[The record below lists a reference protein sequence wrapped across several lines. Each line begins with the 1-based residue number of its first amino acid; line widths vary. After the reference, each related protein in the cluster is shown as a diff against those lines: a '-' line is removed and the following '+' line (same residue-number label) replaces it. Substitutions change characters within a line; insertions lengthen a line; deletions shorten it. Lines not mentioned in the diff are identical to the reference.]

1 MAITESI
8 SKLKLLKNIFKGDKV
23 IWTVFFVLCMVSI
36 IEVYSSSSVLGYKSG
51 NYWYAAVFHTGTLVF
66 GMLLMVAISTVP
78 CKYFRRAMP
87 FCALFSV
94 ITLLWVLVWGTKING
109 AARWIDL
116 GLFQL
121 QPSEFAKGTMVL
133 VTAHILA
140 HFQTPDG
147 TSPKAFKN
155 ILIAGA
161 FLILPIIPENFST
174 GFLLASVIFMMMLI
188 GRIPARQIGK
198 LCSVCAA
205 GAAIFLFLVFTVGE
219 SRQDAPPMDNGKQLT
234 EVVAG
239 TPKTEETPKIKK
251 FFHRFDV
258 WRTRFDKFF
267 NDSTVAPKDYDL
279 DKNAQEGYSCIAIA
293 SSNVI
298 GKGPGNSEIRD
309 FLPLAFSDFIFAVI
323 FEELGMVG
331 AVLVVLL
338 YIILLFRTGYIAR
351 QCVNAFPAYLA
362 MGLALLIVV
371 QAFFNMA
378 VAVGL
383 VPVTGQPLPLISK
396 GGTSSIINCI
406 YIGMIISVSKT
417 AQKREKAS

>member
-1 MAITESI
+1 MAINESI
-8 SKLKLLKNIFKGDKV
+8 SILKLLKNIFKGDKV

-36 IEVYSSSSVLGYKSG
+36 IEVYSSSSILGYKSG
-51 NYWYAAVFHTGTLVF
+51 NYWYAAVFHTGTLIF
-66 GMLLMVAISTVP
+66 GMLLMVAISTIP
-78 CKYFRRAMP
+78 CRYFRLAMP
-87 FCALFSV
+87 VCVIFSV
-94 ITLLWVLVWGTKING
+94 GTLLWMLIWGTKING

-147 TSPKAFKN
+147 TSPKALKN

-188 GRIPARQIGK
+188 GRVPARQIGK

-205 GAAIFLFLVFTVGE
+205 GVAIFLLLVFTVGE

-239 TPKTEETPKIKK
+239 TPKVEETPKIKK
-251 FFHRFDV
+251 LFHRFDV

-279 DKNAQEGYSCIAIA
+279 DKNAQEGYSSIAIA

-323 FEELGMVG
+323 FEELGMLG
-331 AVLVVLL
+331 AVLVVMM
-338 YIILLFRTGYIAR
+338 YIILLFRTGYIAN

-362 MGLALLIVV
+362 MGLVLLIVV

-406 YIGMIISVSKT
+406 YIGVIISVSKT
-417 AQKREKAS
+417 AQKREKAR